1 MCIRDRFETLL
12 KKILKDLKG
21 IKPLGRLIIAKVPN
35 PITNSNNININVI
48 KPIRPDLTLFI
59 LVQILS

>member
-1 MCIRDRFETLL
+1 MRSPIKLETLL
-12 KKILKDLKG
+12 KKILKDLRG

-35 PITNSNNININVI
+35 PTINSNNINMNVI

>member
-1 MCIRDRFETLL
+1 VRSPIKLETLL

-21 IKPLGRLIIAKVPN
+21 IKPLGRLIIARVPN

-48 KPIRPDLTLFI
+48 KPIRLDLTLFI
-59 LVQILS
+59 LVQKLS